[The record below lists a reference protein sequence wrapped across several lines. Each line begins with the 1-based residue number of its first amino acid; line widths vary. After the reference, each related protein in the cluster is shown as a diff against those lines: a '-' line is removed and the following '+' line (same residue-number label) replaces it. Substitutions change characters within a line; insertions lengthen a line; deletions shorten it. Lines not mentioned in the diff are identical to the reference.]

1 MKKVLSLFSLAFAFS
16 AFAPHAEA
24 KEMKVKITLDNQVH
38 YATLA
43 DNPSARSL
51 FQQLPFTL
59 PLEDYAASEK
69 IARPQYKLNTAEAP
83 ARYRGKP
90 GDITYYAPWGNLA
103 LFYKGSADAD
113 GLIYLGKFD
122 GDFQALA
129 TARKITIAHVG
140 NPK

>member
-1 MKKVLSLFSLAFAFS
+1 
-16 AFAPHAEA
+16 
-24 KEMKVKITLDNQVH
+24 MKVKITLDNQVH
-38 YATLA
+38 YGTLA

-69 IARPQYKLNTAEAP
+69 IARPQFKLNTAEAP
-83 ARYRGKP
+83 ARYRDKP

-122 GDFQALA
+122 GDYSALNHA
-129 TARKITIAHVG
+129 KTITVDVAA
-140 NPK
+140 

>member
-1 MKKVLSLFSLAFAFS
+1 
-16 AFAPHAEA
+16 
-24 KEMKVKITLDNQVH
+24 MKVKITLDDQVH

-69 IARPQYKLNTAEAP
+69 IARPQFKLNTAEAP

-122 GDFQALA
+122 GDYSALNHA
-129 TARKITIAHVG
+129 KTITVDVAA
-140 NPK
+140 

>member
-69 IARPQYKLNTAEAP
+69 IARPLSRQTRRHHLLRAV
-83 ARYRGKP
+83 GQP
-90 GDITYYAPWGNLA
+90 GLV
-103 LFYKGSADAD
+103 L
-113 GLIYLGKFD
+113 
-122 GDFQALA
+122 Q
-129 TARKITIAHVG
+129 RQR
-140 NPK
+140 

>member
-1 MKKVLSLFSLAFAFS
+1 MKI
-16 AFAPHAEA
+16 
-24 KEMKVKITLDNQVH
+24 KITLDH
-38 YATLA
+38 TTRTATLA
-43 DNPSARSL
+43 DNPAHCSL
-51 FQQLPFTL
+51 MAQLPLTL

-69 IARPQYKLNTAEAP
+69 IARPQFKLNTAEAP

-90 GDITYYAPWGNLA
+90 GDITYYTPWGNLA

-129 TARKITIAHVG
+129 TARKITIERAG

>member
-1 MKKVLSLFSLAFAFS
+1 MKIAASKNQISE
-16 AFAPHAEA
+16 AE
-24 KEMKVKITLDNQVH
+24 EMKVKITLDNQVH

-69 IARPQYKLNTAEAP
+69 IARPQFKLNTAEAP
-83 ARYRGKP
+83 ARYRSKP
-90 GDITYYAPWGNLA
+90 GDITYYTPWGNLA

-122 GDFQALA
+122 GDYSALNHA
-129 TARKITIAHVG
+129 KTITVDVAA
-140 NPK
+140 

>member
-1 MKKVLSLFSLAFAFS
+1 
-16 AFAPHAEA
+16 
-24 KEMKVKITLDNQVH
+24 MKVKITLDNQVH

-51 FQQLPFTL
+51 FQQLPVTL

-69 IARPQYKLNTAEAP
+69 IARPQFKLNTAEAP

-122 GDFQALA
+122 GDFRTLV
-129 TARKITIAHVG
+129 TARKITIERAG